1 MEHVDKDGYQN
12 VPEYEMDDEQIDQDI
27 KLEQMN
33 NANIGDEIEE
43 QDVEAEKEEVIN
55 ADIDPHLKET

>member
-1 MEHVDKDGYQN
+1 
-12 VPEYEMDDEQIDQDI
+12 MDDEQIDQDI

-33 NANIGDEIEE
+33 NANIGDEIED
-43 QDVEAEKEEVIN
+43 QDIEAEKEEVIN

>member
-12 VPEYEMDDEQIDQDI
+12 VPEYEMDDEQMDQDI